1 MRKRPRTSYLEPS
14 SELLQAEYSMLRKVL
29 PIGLLRNGNLLDLK
43 PIKISKNMSV
53 TLSNTCG
60 FDSLIQ
66 LMATSYC
73 DSFAFK
79 FLIDLLETK
88 SETAAIILNLIK
100 EGVSKKKHI
109 RKEHY
114 YYNEF
119 LKQNS
124 ILVVFID

>member
-73 DSFAFK
+73 DSFFH
-79 FLIDLLETK
+79 
-88 SETAAIILNLIK
+88 LN
-100 EGVSKKKHI
+100 
-109 RKEHY
+109 
-114 YYNEF
+114 F
-119 LKQNS
+119 
-124 ILVVFID
+124 